1 MLNIADTTIIVQF
14 VVLVKTFVQK
24 GGAFVANITDFG
36 IEVKTKLLKHPL
48 RTQEALAAEVSA
60 RTGLSVDGAYLS
72 NIFAG
77 RRNAPKVRQVI
88 CEILEI
94 EMPDTKQKGVSQ

>member
-1 MLNIADTTIIVQF
+1 M
-14 VVLVKTFVQK
+14 
-24 GGAFVANITDFG
+24 ANITDFG

-60 RTGLSVDGAYLS
+60 KAGLSVDGAYLS

-77 RRNAPKVRQVI
+77 RRNSPKVCQAI

-94 EMPDTKQKGVSQ
+94 EMPDTKQEGDT